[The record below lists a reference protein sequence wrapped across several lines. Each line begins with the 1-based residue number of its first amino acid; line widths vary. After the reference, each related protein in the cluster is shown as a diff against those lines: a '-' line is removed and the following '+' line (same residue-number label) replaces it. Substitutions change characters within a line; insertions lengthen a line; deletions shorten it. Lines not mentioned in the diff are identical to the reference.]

1 MKSLKSVLMTIAAL
15 AILVSACAPAAS
27 IPTATPSATEFFDPF
42 NPPTATPTETLIPIT
57 PSAKLAQVNVARDTS
72 PSVPTE
78 DLQALVRGN
87 NAFAFD
93 LYHSMSGEQS
103 NMVFSP
109 YSISLALAMAYAG
122 ARGETESQMA
132 QVLHFDLSQEQLH
145 PAFNKLSLELDEI
158 NESAGTE
165 ENQEAQLEVANSLWA
180 QDSYPFRQEYLD
192 TVALNY
198 GTGVRLVDFI
208 NNYNPLR
215 LEINTWVREQTK
227 GKINGLLPDGAL
239 SGDTRM
245 ILVNAVYLK
254 ADWLHTFSS
263 NMNHIAPFKLIDG
276 KEVQVEAMSD
286 ELHLS
291 YIDGDGYQGVGL
303 PYAGQT
309 AEMTILIPDKG
320 AFAAFESTLGLAK
333 LNEILNAMQSA
344 SVKLSLP
351 KFTFES
357 QFSLPTGLSALG
369 MTDAFNSSFADFSGM
384 TGKRDLF
391 ISDVIHKAFVAV
403 DEEGTEAAA
412 TTSIRVI
419 PELARPEPIELII
432 DRPFI
437 FIIRDTVNG
446 QILFI
451 GRVLN
456 PLE

>member
-1 MKSLKSVLMTIAAL
+1 MKSPKSVSMAIVAL
-15 AILVSACAPAAS
+15 ALLVSACVPAVS
-27 IPTATPSATEFFDPF
+27 IPTPSATEFFDPF

-57 PSAKLAQVNVARDTS
+57 PSAKIAQANVARDTS

-93 LYHSMSGEQS
+93 LYHSMSESQS

-109 YSISLALAMAYAG
+109 YSISLALAMAYTG

-132 QVLHFDLSQEQLH
+132 QVLHFDLPQERLH
-145 PAFNKLSLELDEI
+145 PAFNKLALELNEI
-158 NESAGTE
+158 NASAGTE
-165 ENQEAQLEVANSLWA
+165 ENQETQIEVANSLWA

-227 GKINGLLPDGAL
+227 GKINGLLPEGAL
-239 SGDTRM
+239 NGSARM
-245 ILVNAVYLK
+245 VLANAVYFK
-254 ADWLHTFSS
+254 ADWLYDFVGSTWGEPFYLLDGEVVTAPTMHRG
-263 NMNHIAPFKLIDG
+263 MWIADYSKGSDWQAID
-276 KEVQVEAMSD
+276 
-286 ELHLS
+286 
-291 YIDGDGYQGVGL
+291 I
-303 PYAGQT
+303 PYYGFT
-309 AEMTILIPDKG
+309 TSMTVIVPDKG
-320 AFAAFESTLGLAK
+320 EFKSFESRFDKSAYEVILRTMKLHGVNLG
-333 LNEILNAMQSA
+333 
-344 SVKLSLP
+344 LP
-351 KFTFES
+351 KFEFG
-357 QFSLPTGLSALG
+357 QNLGLVNQLSKMG
-369 MTDAFNSSFADFSGM
+369 IIDAFETARANFSGM
-384 TGKRDLF
+384 AQSNELAIGNILHETH
-391 ISDVIHKAFVAV
+391 IAV
-403 DEEGTEAAA
+403 DEQGTEAVAA
-412 TTSIRVI
+412 TSLNFIYV
-419 PELARPEPIELII
+419 EGEPNLEVKLII

-437 FIIRDTVNG
+437 FVIRDTVNG